1 MSSAHPQG
9 EGKSPAQL
17 PWSSTAPWNRLLGNY
32 HQALIAVL
40 VLGFKVTVLVVIN
53 ARTQEQGE
61 GCHRA
66 TPSREEKPLQHQK
79 TTHGLPEKGGVMTRF
94 A

>member
-53 ARTQEQGE
+53 ARTQEQGV
-61 GCHRA
+61 RA
-66 TPSREEKPLQHQK
+66 VTEQPLQERKNHCN
-79 TTHGLPEKGGVMTRF
+79 TRKPPMDCLKR
-94 A
+94 AVL